1 LTGRS
6 CVGIYGISYPKL
18 ITAVFQTVLPPMSNN
33 LTKRQIVQ
41 SIYEGANYNHKH
53 VTEIVQKTLDHIC
66 NGLVNGQNV
75 ELRNFGVFE
84 VQVRKSRVGRNPNQ
98 PEKDVVIPRR
108 AVVKFKA
115 GKEMKA
121 GLSKLDLD
129 SV

>member
-1 LTGRS
+1 MDGNLWKT
-6 CVGIYGISYPKL
+6 YPKPL
-18 ITAVFQTVLPPMSNN
+18 PLVFQTDLPQMSNN

-66 NGLVNGQNV
+66 SGLVNGQNV

-84 VQVRKSRVGRNPNQ
+84 LQVRKSRVGRNPNQ
-98 PEKDVVIPRR
+98 PEKDVIIPRR

-121 GLSKLDLD
+121 GLANLDLD